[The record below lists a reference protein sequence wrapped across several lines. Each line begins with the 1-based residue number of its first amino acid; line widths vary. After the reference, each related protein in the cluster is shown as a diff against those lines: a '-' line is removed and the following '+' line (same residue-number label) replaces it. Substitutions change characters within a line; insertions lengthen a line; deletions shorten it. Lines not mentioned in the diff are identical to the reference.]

1 MSNKL
6 KWLLNNIPELIAG
19 FCLMSAVLITAVN
32 ASARYII
39 GKTFAGTDDTIAILF
54 SWCLFIG
61 AVAAYKRGKHFGI
74 DMLIM
79 KMPENIRKYIQIL
92 VMAIEIIILG
102 ILLYLAWELTANVGD
117 RIMVALGISYIYMD
131 IGFLAGIFLIF
142 VYTVIDFVKM
152 LKALRNH

>member
-1 MSNKL
+1 M
-6 KWLLNNIPELIAG
+6 
-19 FCLMSAVLITAVN
+19 
-32 ASARYII
+32 
-39 GKTFAGTDDTIAILF
+39 
-54 SWCLFIG
+54 FIG